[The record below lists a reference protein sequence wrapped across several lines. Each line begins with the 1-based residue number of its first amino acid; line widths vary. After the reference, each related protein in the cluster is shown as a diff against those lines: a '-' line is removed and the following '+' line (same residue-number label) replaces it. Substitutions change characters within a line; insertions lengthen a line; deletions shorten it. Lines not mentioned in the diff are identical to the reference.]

1 MVNYIKTTNGYFYK
15 ICKNGK
21 KRISED
27 EYNKQRKLKK
37 MTGGI
42 LLGYVKN
49 IEQSNSRNLMENVF
63 LTGNDNISSRIFTIE
78 KVKESF
84 MSILEQIKNIKNNN
98 SSMNNSRKSLAYVGE
113 IDYFQHR
120 PLIWGESFIWIHLNH
135 LSGKVR
141 YYVKIMKN
149 NNYDYGNHVMVA
161 LYTLCKQNCNLIIK
175 ALLQLGIDLKC
186 NIHRILEIKSKCEE
200 DITNI
205 KKDIERLKQELD
217 IKTKELTETNK
228 ELGIPCKDF
237 NWTFSIEL
245 PQEQNN

>member
-1 MVNYIKTTNGYFYK
+1 MDIFTKYVKMV
-15 ICKNGK
+15 K

-27 EYNKQRKLKK
+27 EYNKQRKIKK

-42 LLGYVKN
+42 LAGFVKS

-78 KVKESF
+78 KVKIDF
-84 MSILEQIKNIKNNN
+84 MSILEKIKNNN
-98 SSMNNSRKSLAYVGE
+98 SSMNNSRKSLAYVGKIE
-113 IDYFQHR
+113 YFQHR
-120 PLIWGESFIWIHLNH
+120 PLIQGESFIWIHLNH

-186 NIHRILEIKSKCEE
+186 NIDSIVEEKSKREN

-205 KKDIERLKQELD
+205 KNDIERLKQELC
-217 IKTKELTETNK
+217 IKTDELTKINN
-228 ELGIPCKDF
+228 ELGIPCEDF

-245 PQEQNN
+245 PQQQNN

>member
-27 EYNKQRKLKK
+27 EYNKQRKIKK

-42 LLGYVKN
+42 LAGFVKS

-63 LTGNDNISSRIFTIE
+63 LTGNDNISNRIFTIE

-98 SSMNNSRKSLAYVGE
+98 SSMNNIRKSLAYVGE

-120 PLIWGESFIWIHLNH
+120 QLIHGKSFIWIQLNP
-135 LSGKVR
+135 LSGIVR
-141 YYVKIMKN
+141 YYVKIMN
-149 NNYDYGNHVMVA
+149 NNNDDYGNHVMVA
-161 LYTLCKQNCNLIIK
+161 LDTLCNQHCNLIIE
-175 ALLQLGIDLKC
+175 ALLKLGIDLKY

-205 KKDIERLKQELD
+205 KKDIEHLKQVLD
-217 IKTKELTETNK
+217 IKTQELTETNK
-228 ELGIPCKDF
+228 ELGRPCKDF